1 MSSTSNSSSSGA
13 RWAMTKTKTF
23 LECHGQ
29 NLSRTGEKSWKNQ
42 TIWSQQSSKEIKKCH
57 ILNIFPVLGELTHI
71 HSYIC
76 TMQKM
81 KFLQV
86 WEIKN
91 YGNNNFFW
99 HLCSSYDQLI
109 GEHFRSTRLR
119 QVLAKFPGFVNLLS
133 VWRLLTANVCQTPS
147 KASPI
152 NAHCCIS

>member
-1 MSSTSNSSSSGA
+1 MNLNKNIF
-13 RWAMTKTKTF
+13 RMPRENLFKTV
-23 LECHGQ
+23 
-29 NLSRTGEKSWKNQ
+29 EKSWK
-42 TIWSQQSSKEIKKCH
+42 IKS
-57 ILNIFPVLGELTHI
+57 FG
-71 HSYIC
+71 HSRAPKNATFWTFSLSWGNWPIYIVIYV
-76 TMQKM
+76 QYKKM

-99 HLCSSYDQLI
+99 HLCSSYGQFI

-133 VWRLLTANVCQTPS
+133 VWRLLAANVCQTPS

-152 NAHCCIS
+152 NAHCLYFIGLGTTRS